1 MELNNNLNINLSNE
15 ELNSLPKN
23 KRNLVAKLE
32 MLKSVNEDIPIKV
45 INALIYILSY
55 EQKQSIFKN
64 MREFIKNNDNIV

>member
-1 MELNNNLNINLSNE
+1 
-15 ELNSLPKN
+15 
-23 KRNLVAKLE
+23 
-32 MLKSVNEDIPIKV
+32 MLKSVNEEIPIKV